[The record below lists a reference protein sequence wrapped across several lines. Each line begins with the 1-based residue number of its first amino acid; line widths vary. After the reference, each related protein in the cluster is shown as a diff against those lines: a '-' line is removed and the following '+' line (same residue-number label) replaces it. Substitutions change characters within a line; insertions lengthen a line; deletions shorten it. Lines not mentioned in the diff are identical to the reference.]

1 MEGSMRILLGTTALM
16 LALAA
21 CNTTDP
27 DQGGFFGGL
36 GGLASGSYE
45 RDTQARR
52 QALAAEQARN
62 QQLRDQAAANQSER
76 QRVAYERSSLQQQIA
91 ALNGD
96 INRLSGR
103 LSAAEAQK
111 RNDPHLA
118 NLRAE
123 LEALERSTRLAGSDA
138 APRDAAAEAAKRR
151 QIEELQRRK
160 QQLERAIDQAAR
172 S

>member
-1 MEGSMRILLGTTALM
+1 MRILLGTTALM

-52 QALAAEQARN
+52 QGLAAEQARN

-76 QRVAYERSSLQQQIA
+76 QRVAYERSNLQRPAQRRR
-91 ALNGD
+91 GT
-96 INRLSGR
+96 
-103 LSAAEAQK
+103 EAQ
-111 RNDPHLA
+111 RPA
-118 NLRAE
+118 SRQSARRA
-123 LEALERSTRLAGSDA
+123 RGAGAQHASGG
-138 APRDAAAEAAKRR
+138 
-151 QIEELQRRK
+151 Q
-160 QQLERAIDQAAR
+160 
-172 S
+172 